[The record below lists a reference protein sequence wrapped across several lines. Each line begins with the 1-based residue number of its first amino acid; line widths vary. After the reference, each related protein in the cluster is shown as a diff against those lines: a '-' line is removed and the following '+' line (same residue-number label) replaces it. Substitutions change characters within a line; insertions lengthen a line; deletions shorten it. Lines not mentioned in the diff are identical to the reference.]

1 MILGLDFS
9 ILIIKK
15 EYGVCLCVDGWE
27 VSESDGEGEEEE
39 EEEEE
44 AIDK

>member
-1 MILGLDFS
+1 M
-9 ILIIKK
+9 
-15 EYGVCLCVDGWE
+15 CLCVDGWE

-39 EEEEE
+39 EEEE